1 MDLKSVLEKSAR
13 RFGDKTAI
21 LMGEQRVSFRQLNE
35 DANRVAHALLKLGLK
50 KGDRVA
56 TMQGSN
62 PEFAAV
68 FFGILKAGCIAVPLD
83 SRYVPDELAS
93 LFADC
98 TPRVLAIEKPQ
109 SEGILPCLDR
119 FPSIDH
125 VITFEPDETVRSISY
140 QSILADNPA
149 TNPDTVIDP
158 ADICIISYTGG
169 PTINPHGVCLS
180 HGPICEEARCSAET
194 IGQTEEDV
202 FIQYALP
209 TYHQFGLTA
218 VLLASIA
225 TGNTLVSV
233 PGTGRSVDT
242 FMKAVEEHKGTIYMG
257 VPYIY
262 SLMVNVARREGI
274 KYDLSSLRFIASA
287 GAPLEPAVI
296 RLFQRYFKRTILDM
310 YGQTESICQATVMP
324 LDGSGPIGSSGKP
337 MSCWELK
344 IFDDDDNEVPAGNF
358 GEIALRGPVMTCFW
372 QKPEA
377 TARVLRNGWLH
388 TGDMGYVD
396 DNGFLFI
403 TARKRR
409 LVILKGQNII
419 PSDIEKV
426 LESHPSVAEAK
437 VMGVLDL
444 IRGETVRALVRPLPG
459 QVVNDHELRQYCQG
473 KMADY
478 KLPREIIIVDEMP
491 EEIPNWKRPRDKEK
505 ADITQEGKG

>member
-1 MDLKSVLEKSAR
+1 
-13 RFGDKTAI
+13 
-21 LMGEQRVSFRQLNE
+21 
-35 DANRVAHALLKLGLK
+35 
-50 KGDRVA
+50 
-56 TMQGSN
+56 
-62 PEFAAV
+62 
-68 FFGILKAGCIAVPLD
+68 
-83 SRYVPDELAS
+83 
-93 LFADC
+93 
-98 TPRVLAIEKPQ
+98 
-109 SEGILPCLDR
+109 
-119 FPSIDH
+119 
-125 VITFEPDETVRSISY
+125 
-140 QSILADNPA
+140 
-149 TNPDTVIDP
+149 
-158 ADICIISYTGG
+158 
-169 PTINPHGVCLS
+169 
-180 HGPICEEARCSAET
+180 
-194 IGQTEEDV
+194 
-202 FIQYALP
+202 
-209 TYHQFGLTA
+209 
-218 VLLASIA
+218 
-225 TGNTLVSV
+225 
-233 PGTGRSVDT
+233 
-242 FMKAVEEHKGTIYMG
+242 
-257 VPYIY
+257 
-262 SLMVNVARREGI
+262 MVNGARREGS
-274 KYDLSSLRFIASA
+274 KYDLRSLRCIASA

-459 QVVNDHELRQYCQG
+459 QIVNDHELRQYCQG